1 MVKGGFGALT
11 KFFKKRKPTSS
22 AGKRPYKKK
31 KIGQSKVNRFGKKRK
46 IRRDRKNKR
55 KHPQDSHQYDVDY
68 LLTRSRYGRPIS
80 RAKRIKKLVS
90 TDSRVDI
97 YGIRKYNAW
106 GAGVGAITMS
116 SNQAGA
122 LGTVV
127 ESPIHLFDLSAVP
140 QSNAAGTV
148 LYPSTHYV
156 LGFTNELDTGNV
168 RWLTFDGAG
177 ALNTTPTDDLS
188 FSTLNKE
195 RLMYLMTS
203 TGRGQFP
210 ANNTL
215 NNTQFVGAHSI
226 LEKFAAN
233 ILFYGARDH
242 CTKFE
247 ISLVQLTEDVSP
259 HSTSDRATA
268 VWQAMHK
275 SYGYSPLEIGNTRLI
290 SQHIKVLKR
299 ETFILDSPAAGE
311 SDAAARI
318 RQYKFHGFLN
328 RKCDYNWGKYTDR
341 MLLNNQD
348 TQENGNSNLNY
359 ATHVHPKARVYMMIR
374 AMVPYTTGAAT
385 PATQASY
392 DLHLT
397 TVHRNLVTA

>member
-1 MVKGGFGALT
+1 MPKSGFGALT
-11 KFFKKRKPTSS
+11 KFFKKRKPT
-22 AGKRPYKKK
+22 ATPKRAYKKK

-46 IRRDRKNKR
+46 DRRDRKNKR

-68 LLTRSRYGRPIS
+68 LLTRSKYGRPIS

-97 YGIRKYNAW
+97 YGLRKYNAW

-122 LGTVV
+122 PGTVV

-140 QSNAAGTV
+140 QSNSAGTI
-148 LYPSTHYV
+148 LYPTTHYV
-156 LGFTNELDTGNV
+156 LGFTNETDTGGV
-168 RWLTFDGAG
+168 RWLTYDGAG
-177 ALNTTPTDDLS
+177 ALNTVPTDDLS
-188 FSTLNKE
+188 FSTQNKE
-195 RLMYLMTS
+195 RAFYLMTS
-203 TGRGQFP
+203 TGRGSF
-210 ANNTL
+210 ASGNTL
-215 NNTQFVGAHSI
+215 NNTQFAGAHSI

-233 ILFYGARDH
+233 MLFYGARDH

-259 HSTSDRATA
+259 HTSNDRATA

-275 SYGYSPLEIGNTRLI
+275 SYGYSPLENGNTHLI
-290 SQHIKVLKR
+290 RQHIKVLKR
-299 ETFILDSPAAGE
+299 QTFILDSPTAGE
-311 SDAAARI
+311 TDSAARI
-318 RQYKFHGFLN
+318 REYKFSGFLN
-328 RKCDYNWGKYTDR
+328 RKCDYNWGKYTDK
-341 MLLNNQD
+341 MTLNAQD
-348 TQENGNSNLNY
+348 TQENGNSSLSY

-374 AMVPYTTGAAT
+374 AMVPYTTGGQT
-385 PATQASY
+385 PATSASY

>member
-1 MVKGGFGALT
+1 MVKGGIGALT
-11 KFFKKRKPTSS
+11 KLFKKRKPTS
-22 AGKRPYKKK
+22 APKRPYKKK
-31 KIGQSKVNRFGKKRK
+31 KIGHTKVNKFGQKRK
-46 IRRDRKNKR
+46 WRRDRKNKR
-55 KHPQDSHQYDVDY
+55 KHPQDSHQYDVDF
-68 LLTRSRYGRPIS
+68 LLTRSRYGRAIS

-122 LGTVV
+122 IGTVV

-140 QSNAAGTV
+140 QSNSAGTI
-148 LYPSTHYV
+148 LYPTTHYV
-156 LGFTNELDTGNV
+156 LGFTNETDAGSV

-177 ALNTTPTDDLS
+177 ALNTIPTDDLS

-195 RLMYLMTS
+195 RAFYLMSS
-203 TGRGQFP
+203 TGRGQF
-210 ANNTL
+210 ASGDKQNNA
-215 NNTQFVGAHSI
+215 QFAGAHSI

-259 HSTSDRATA
+259 HSVNDRATA
-268 VWQAMHK
+268 VWQSMHK
-275 SYGYSPLEIGNTRLI
+275 SYGYSPLETGNTYLI
-290 SQHIKVLKR
+290 RQHIKVLKR

-311 SDAAARI
+311 SDAQARI
-318 RQYKFHGFLN
+318 RQYKFSGFLN

-341 MLLNNQD
+341 MTLNAQD
-348 TQENGNSNLNY
+348 TTENGNSAFNY
-359 ATHVHPKARVYMMIR
+359 ACHVHPKARVYMMIR
-374 AMVPYTTGAAT
+374 AMVPYTTGGTT
-385 PATQASY
+385 PATSASY